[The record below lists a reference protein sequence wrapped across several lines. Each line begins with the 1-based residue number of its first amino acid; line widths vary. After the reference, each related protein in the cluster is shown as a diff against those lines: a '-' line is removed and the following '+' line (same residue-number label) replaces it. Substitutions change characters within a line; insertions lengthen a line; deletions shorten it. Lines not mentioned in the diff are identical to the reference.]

1 VPGSVSRLR
10 TVAAVLLG
18 AVALAFLYIAGSW
31 LQVRE
36 MGSRTPEGS
45 ADAIVVMGAAQYD
58 GRPSDMLQR
67 RLETALEMW
76 NDGRATWVAVTGG
89 KMEGDRFTEAAAS
102 AAWLVDR
109 GVPADRILREETGA
123 STWESL
129 SALAPVLRDNGV
141 KSTFVV
147 TTDWH
152 VARSVLTLRELGFG
166 ASPASAGPAQGST
179 ARWWREALA
188 VGAGRIIGF
197 GRLYSLT
204 G

>member
-76 NDGRATWVAVTGG
+76 NDGRAKWVAVTGG

-102 AAWLVDR
+102 AAWLADR
-109 GVPADRILREETGA
+109 GVPADMILREETGA

-129 SALAPVLRDNGV
+129 LALAPVLRDNGV
-141 KSTFVV
+141 SSAFVV